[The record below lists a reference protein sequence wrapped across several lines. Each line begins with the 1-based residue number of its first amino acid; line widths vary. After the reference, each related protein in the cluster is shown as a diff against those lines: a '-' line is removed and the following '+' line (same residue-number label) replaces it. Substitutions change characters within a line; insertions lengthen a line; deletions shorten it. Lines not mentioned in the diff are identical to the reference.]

1 MSVKELIE
9 AVKELIDRLTDGAPQ
24 PQPIPVRVKDRPRR
38 R

>member
-1 MSVKELIE
+1 MSVKELVE
-9 AVKELIDRLTDGAPQ
+9 AIKELIDRLNDGAAQ